1 MNDNKFG
8 LFIKELRNEKGL
20 SQEELG
26 EVLFVHRTTINKW
39 EKGNVIP
46 LNDTLLRIS
55 DFFDVSVDELLNG
68 KRNIVEEKTSSTGLA
83 IIDLIRS
90 NKKLSKV
97 LYIFGI
103 AFFSL
108 LLLFLLYYFFT
119 TYDTTHVYVVFGQ
132 NENIKMREG
141 LMIVSNDR
149 LYFRVGDFYYNDE
162 KIELSN
168 IGKIKVIYK
177 DNNSSKVLIK
187 GDGRNLF
194 VELSKSK
201 ELLIKLLEKNE
212 PLYITVEY
220 QDIKEEIELW
230 YYEDFSNDSIVSVD
244 DNSVCNENSNNN
256 ICDEKL
262 GSNIEESTNVE
273 NDVDRKIDILT
284 KNGYKYNK
292 DKDLY
297 YKETNNNIY
306 NFYYDN
312 NYLIIIQKD
321 FDKNKYVIN
330 TINFNDKSY
339 RVLKKTNSN
348 EELIIKDYCNI
359 DALDENYRAY
369 ENFYNKILPHYF
381 RDFLGCE

>member
-97 LYIFGI
+97 LFIFGI
-103 AFFSL
+103 AFFVL

-119 TYDTTHVYVVFGQ
+119 TYDSTHVYIINGD

-177 DNNSSKVLIK
+177 DYNNSKVLIE

-201 ELLIKLLEKNE
+201 ELLIKLLENNE
-212 PLYITVEY
+212 PLYIIVEY

-230 YYEDFSNDSIVSVD
+230 YYEDFSNDSIVSID
-244 DNSVCNENSNNN
+244 SDSVCKDDPNNN
-256 ICDEKL
+256 ICDENFTKY
-262 GSNIEESTNVE
+262 IETKNKIE
-273 NDVDRKIDILT
+273 NDKENIIEVLT
-284 KNGYKYNK
+284 KNGFKYDAK
-292 DKDLY
+292 KGLY
-297 YKETNNNIY
+297 YLNKLNINFNYYLSDNNLNIIMNKGRFYNLYFNDKTLRIMNKETDNEIFINNYCIIDKN
-306 NFYYDN
+306 DN
-312 NYLIIIQKD
+312 NYAV
-321 FDKNKYVIN
+321 YH
-330 TINFNDKSY
+330 
-339 RVLKKTNSN
+339 
-348 EELIIKDYCNI
+348 
-359 DALDENYRAY
+359 
-369 ENFYNKILPHYF
+369 NFYNKILPQYF
-381 RDFLGCE
+381 RDFLRCE

>member
-97 LYIFGI
+97 LFIFGI
-103 AFFSL
+103 AFFVL

-119 TYDTTHVYVVFGQ
+119 TYDSTHVYIINGD

-177 DNNSSKVLIK
+177 DYNNSKVLIE

-201 ELLIKLLEKNE
+201 ELLIKLLENNE
-212 PLYITVEY
+212 PLYIIVEY

-230 YYEDFSNDSIVSVD
+230 YYEDFSNDSIVSID
-244 DNSVCNENSNNN
+244 SDSVCKDDPNNN
-256 ICDEKL
+256 ICDENFTKY
-262 GSNIEESTNVE
+262 IEFKNKIE
-273 NDVDRKIDILT
+273 NDKENIIEVLT
-284 KNGYKYNK
+284 KNGFKYDKEKSLYTLKNK
-292 DKDLY
+292 KF
-297 YKETNNNIY
+297 IY
-306 NFYYDN
+306 NYYIDIN
-312 NYLIIIQKD
+312 CLIIIENKD
-321 FDKNKYVIN
+321 MYEKSFY
-330 TINFNDKSY
+330 TINFNDKSFKNI
-339 RVLKKTNSN
+339 KKTPNK
-348 EELIIKDYCNI
+348 EEIYIRDYCDEEEKEQNI
-359 DALDENYRAY
+359 IYY
-369 ENFYNKILPHYF
+369 KNFYNKILPHYF

>member
-1 MNDNKFG
+1 MNDNRFG

-97 LYIFGI
+97 LFIFGI
-103 AFFSL
+103 AFFLL

-119 TYDTTHVYVVFGQ
+119 TYDSIHIYRIYG
-132 NENIKMREG
+132 ENDKLKMRDG
-141 LMIVSNDR
+141 LMIISNDK
-149 LYFRVGDFYYNDE
+149 LYFRIGDLYYDDE
-162 KIELSN
+162 KISFDDN
-168 IGKIKVIYK
+168 SKIKIIYYENNQ
-177 DNNSSKVLIK
+177 DNILLQ
-187 GDGRNLF
+187 GDARDLF

-201 ELLIKLLEKNE
+201 ETLIKLLENE
-212 PLYITVEY
+212 KQLYLKIENN
-220 QDIKEEIELW
+220 DIKEKIKLK
-230 YYEDFSNDSIVSVD
+230 YYEDFSNDSIVSI
-244 DNSVCNENSNNN
+244 DNDSVCNDNQNGST
-256 ICDEKL
+256 CDENL
-262 GSNIEESTNVE
+262 IRNIGKNAKIK

-284 KNGYKYNK
+284 NNGFKYDKLNDYYYLKNSKIILNYYSYDNHLCIMDNK
-292 DKDLY
+292 NLNKG
-297 YKETNNNIY
+297 KIY
-306 NFYYDN
+306 NLY
-312 NYLIIIQKD
+312 
-321 FDKNKYVIN
+321 FD
-330 TINFNDKSY
+330 DKSF
-339 RVLKKTNSN
+339 RILKKTNSN

>member
-68 KRNIVEEKTSSTGLA
+68 KRNIVEEKTTSTGLA

-97 LYIFGI
+97 LYISGI

-162 KIELSN
+162 KITIDDNS
-168 IGKIKVIYK
+168 KIRIIYYENK
-177 DNNSSKVLIK
+177 QDKILLK
-187 GDGRNLF
+187 GDARDLF

-201 ELLIKLLEKNE
+201 ETLIKLLENDKQ
-212 PLYITVEY
+212 LYLKIENN
-220 QDIKEEIELW
+220 DIKEEIELW
-230 YYEDFSNDSIVSVD
+230 YYEDFSNDSIVSI
-244 DNSVCNENSNNN
+244 DNDSVCNENQNDNTCDDNLSRN
-256 ICDEKL
+256 IGENSK
-262 GSNIEESTNVE
+262 IK
-273 NDVDRKIDILT
+273 NDVDWKIDILT
-284 KNGYKYNK
+284 NNGFKYDKLNDYYYLKNSKIILNYYSYDNHLCIMDNK
-292 DKDLY
+292 NLNKG
-297 YKETNNNIY
+297 KIY
-306 NFYYDN
+306 NLY
-312 NYLIIIQKD
+312 
-321 FDKNKYVIN
+321 FD
-330 TINFNDKSY
+330 DKSF
-339 RVLKKTNSN
+339 RILKKASNS
-348 EELIIKDYCNI
+348 EELFLKDYCNI
-359 DALDENYRAY
+359 DTLDENYRIY

>member
-26 EVLFVHRTTINKW
+26 EVLFVHSTTINKW

-97 LYIFGI
+97 LFIFGI

-119 TYDTTHVYVVFGQ
+119 TYDTTHVYIINGD

-177 DNNSSKVLIK
+177 DDNNSKVLIE

-201 ELLIKLLEKNE
+201 ELLIELLEDNK
-212 PLYITVEY
+212 PLYIRVEY
-220 QDIKEEIELW
+220 EDINEEIKLK
-230 YYEDFSNDSIVSVD
+230 YYEDFSNDSIVPVD
-244 DNSVCNENSNNN
+244 NNSVCNDNQNGST
-256 ICDEKL
+256 CDENL
-262 GSNIEESTNVE
+262 IRNIGKNAKIK

-284 KNGYKYNK
+284 NNGFKYDKLNDYYYLKNSKIILNYYSYDNHLCIMDNK
-292 DKDLY
+292 NLNKG
-297 YKETNNNIY
+297 KIY
-306 NFYYDN
+306 NLY
-312 NYLIIIQKD
+312 
-321 FDKNKYVIN
+321 FD
-330 TINFNDKSY
+330 DKSF
-339 RVLKKTNSN
+339 RILKKTNSN

>member
-1 MNDNKFG
+1 MNDNRFG

-68 KRNIVEEKTSSTGLA
+68 KRNIVEEKTSSTGSA

-90 NKKLSKV
+90 NKKLCKV
-97 LYIFGI
+97 LYISGI
-103 AFFSL
+103 AFFAL

-149 LYFRVGDFYYNDE
+149 LYFRVGDFYYYDE
-162 KIELSN
+162 KITIDDNS
-168 IGKIKVIYK
+168 KIKIIYYE
-177 DNNSSKVLIK
+177 NNEDIVLLQ
-187 GDGRNLF
+187 GDARDLF

-201 ELLIKLLEKNE
+201 EVLIKLIENEQQLYLTIENNDLKEKIN
-212 PLYITVEY
+212 L
-220 QDIKEEIELW
+220 K

-244 DNSVCNENSNNN
+244 DNSVCNDNQNGNT
-256 ICDEKL
+256 CDDNL
-262 GSNIEESTNVE
+262 SRNIEESTNVE
-273 NDVDRKIDILT
+273 NDVNRKSDILT

-297 YKETNNNIY
+297 YLKKDDYTY
-306 NFYYDN
+306 SYYLLE
-312 NYLIIIQKD
+312 NYLIIIDIK
-321 FDKNKYVIN
+321 KIN
-330 TINFNDKSY
+330 NVVFYNINFNDKTFRISNKETKSEIFIGSY
-339 RVLKKTNSN
+339 CK
-348 EELIIKDYCNI
+348 I
-359 DALDENYRAY
+359 DKFDENYRTY
-369 ENFYNKILPHYF
+369 ENFYNKILPRYF
-381 RDFLGCE
+381 KDFLGCE

>member
-97 LYIFGI
+97 LFIFGI
-103 AFFSL
+103 AFFVL

-119 TYDTTHVYVVFGQ
+119 TYDSTHVYIINGD

-149 LYFRVGDFYYNDE
+149 LYFRVGGFYYNDE
-162 KIELSN
+162 KITINDDS
-168 IGKIKVIYK
+168 KIRIIYYENK
-177 DNNSSKVLIK
+177 QDKILLQ
-187 GDGRNLF
+187 GDARDLF

-201 ELLIKLLEKNE
+201 ETLIKLLENE
-212 PLYITVEY
+212 KQLYLKIENN
-220 QDIKEEIELW
+220 DIKEEIELW
-230 YYEDFSNDSIVSVD
+230 YYKDFSNDSIVSI
-244 DNSVCNENSNNN
+244 DNDSVCNDNQNGKT
-256 ICDEKL
+256 CDENL
-262 GSNIEESTNVE
+262 SSNIESITKIE
-273 NDVDRKIDILT
+273 NDIDSKIEILT
-284 KNGYKYNK
+284 KNGFKYDANK
-292 DKDLY
+292 KLYFLKKDNLTY
-297 YKETNNNIY
+297 Y
-306 NFYYDN
+306 YYIN
-312 NYLIIIQKD
+312 SNYLIIIEKE
-321 FDKNKYVIN
+321 N
-330 TINFNDKSY
+330 TKIVNFYTVYFNEKSLKIIKSTNDKVIY
-339 RVLKKTNSN
+339 
-348 EELIIKDYCNI
+348 IKNYCNI
-359 DALDENYRAY
+359 NELEKNYLSFKH
-369 ENFYNKILPHYF
+369 FYNKILPHYF

>member
-68 KRNIVEEKTSSTGLA
+68 KRNIVEEKTTSTGLA

-90 NKKLSKV
+90 NKRLSKV
-97 LYIFGI
+97 LYISGI

-119 TYDTTHVYVVFGQ
+119 TYDTTHVYIINGD

-177 DNNSSKVLIK
+177 DYNNSKVLIE

-201 ELLIKLLEKNE
+201 ELLIKLLENNE
-212 PLYITVEY
+212 PLYIIVEY

-230 YYEDFSNDSIVSVD
+230 YYEDFSNDSIVSID
-244 DNSVCNENSNNN
+244 SDSVCNENQNGNT
-256 ICDEKL
+256 CDENL
-262 GSNIEESTNVE
+262 SRNIGKNAKIK

-284 KNGYKYNK
+284 KNGFKYDKLNDYYYLKNSKIILNYYSYDNHLCIMDNK
-292 DKDLY
+292 NLNKG
-297 YKETNNNIY
+297 KIY
-306 NFYYDN
+306 NLY
-312 NYLIIIQKD
+312 
-321 FDKNKYVIN
+321 FD
-330 TINFNDKSY
+330 DKSF
-339 RVLKKTNSN
+339 RILKKASNS
-348 EELIIKDYCNI
+348 EELFLKDYCNI
-359 DALDENYRAY
+359 DTLDENYRIY

>member
-97 LYIFGI
+97 LFISGI

-119 TYDTTHVYVVFGQ
+119 TYDSTHVYIINGD

-212 PLYITVEY
+212 SLYITVEY

-230 YYEDFSNDSIVSVD
+230 YYEDFSNNSIVSVD
-244 DNSVCNENSNNN
+244 NNSVCNENPNNN

>member
-1 MNDNKFG
+1 MNDNRFG

-97 LYIFGI
+97 LFISGI

-119 TYDTTHVYVVFGQ
+119 TYDSTHVYIINGD

-168 IGKIKVIYK
+168 IVKIKVIYK
-177 DNNSSKVLIK
+177 DDNNIKVLIE

-212 PLYITVEY
+212 PLYIIVEY

-230 YYEDFSNDSIVSVD
+230 YYEDFSNDSIVPVD
-244 DNSVCNENSNNN
+244 NNSVCNDNQNGNTCDDNFSNHN
-256 ICDEKL
+256 
-262 GSNIEESTNVE
+262 ESITKVE
-273 NDVDRKIDILT
+273 NDIDSKVEILT
-284 KNGYKYNK
+284 KNGFKFDTNNSLYYYKNDKYIYNYNFKYNHLNVIVNNK
-292 DKDLY
+292 TKINYYNIYFSDKTFRFSI
-297 YKETNNNIY
+297 KTTNN
-306 NFYYDN
+306 
-312 NYLIIIQKD
+312 
-321 FDKNKYVIN
+321 
-330 TINFNDKSY
+330 T
-339 RVLKKTNSN
+339 
-348 EELIIKDYCNI
+348 EELFLKDYCKINE
-359 DALDENYRAY
+359 LDENYLVY
-369 ENFYNKILPHYF
+369 KNFYNKILPHYF

>member
-97 LYIFGI
+97 LFIFGI
-103 AFFSL
+103 AFFVL

-119 TYDTTHVYVVFGQ
+119 TYDSTHVYIINGD

-177 DNNSSKVLIK
+177 DYNNSKVLIE

-201 ELLIKLLEKNE
+201 ELLIKLLENNE
-212 PLYITVEY
+212 PLYIIVEY

-230 YYEDFSNDSIVSVD
+230 YYEDFSNDSIVSID
-244 DNSVCNENSNNN
+244 SDSVCNENQNGNT
-256 ICDEKL
+256 CDENL
-262 GSNIEESTNVE
+262 SRNIGKNAKIK

-297 YKETNNNIY
+297 YLKKDDYTY
-306 NFYYDN
+306 SYYLLE
-312 NYLIIIQKD
+312 NYLIIIDIK
-321 FDKNKYVIN
+321 KINNVIFYN
-330 TINFNDKSY
+330 INFNDKTF
-339 RVLKKTNSN
+339 RISN
-348 EELIIKDYCNI
+348 KESKSEIFIGNYCKI
-359 DALDENYRAY
+359 DKFDENYRAY
-369 ENFYNKILPHYF
+369 ENFYNKILPRYF
-381 RDFLGCE
+381 KDFLGCE